1 MQVVESEPL
10 TILNLSPPP
19 FAAVMLIVS
28 DKAGRIEWLPPFS
41 CQRGK
46 NKIRWPRVRRPFMP
60 LAEAARR
67 EPDAANTA
75 VRRTRLRF
83 PVFALRPSF
92 GSSNPS
98 PFRPDVGRFR
108 MLQWGSAKSGPG
120 STAQRSR
127 NENREPQDPYLTST
141 DTSQPY
147 GCE

>member
-28 DKAGRIEWLPPFS
+28 DKAGRIEWLPPLS

-67 EPDAANTA
+67 ESDAAQHSRPTHPSS
-75 VRRTRLRF
+75 F
-83 PVFALRPSF
+83 PRLRPS
-92 GSSNPS
+92 P
-98 PFRPDVGRFR
+98 
-108 MLQWGSAKSGPG
+108 
-120 STAQRSR
+120 
-127 NENREPQDPYLTST
+127 T
-141 DTSQPY
+141 D
-147 GCE
+147 